1 MKISA
6 FVATSLDGFIARPD
20 GSLDWL
26 ERAGGGDYGYQAFF
40 DSIDALV
47 IGRHTYEQATRLDP
61 WPYGFKRVFVLS
73 SGFVQVPDNL
83 VRFVESTQ
91 YAPQVLVPSLAQ
103 AGIKHLYVDGG
114 QTIQSFMRA
123 GLLSELTIN
132 RLPIL
137 LGQGVP
143 LFGALKADLPLT
155 VSESQTLDNGV
166 VQTRYRF
173 GAGAQQ

>member
-6 FVATSLDGFIARPD
+6 FVATSVDGFIARPD

-26 ERAGGGDYGYQAFF
+26 AHVGSSDYGYQAFF

-47 IGRHTYEQATRLDP
+47 IGRHTYEKAAGMDP

-73 SGFVQVPDNL
+73 SGFVQVPENL

-91 YAPQVLVPSLAQ
+91 YAPPVLVSNLSQ

-114 QTIQSFMRA
+114 QAIQSFLNA
-123 GLLSELTIN
+123 DLLSELTIN
-132 RLPIL
+132 RLPLL

-143 LFGALKADLPLT
+143 LFGPLTGDLPLT
-155 VSESQTLDNGV
+155 LIDAQTLDNGV
-166 VQTRYRF
+166 IQTRYRVS
-173 GAGAQQ
+173 GEDLK